1 MIMAEILHRIGIRN
15 TTLERVFATLTTIE
29 GLAGWWTTDTYG
41 IADREDGILQF
52 RFGAGGFDMKVVKF
66 EPPHQV
72 HWEVIALEKEWIGT
86 TIRWELKQE
95 GDFIIVLFSHLHWK
109 EATEFMRH
117 CSTKWA
123 IFLMSLKALVET
135 GTGSPNPRDIKID
148 NWN

>member
-1 MIMAEILHRIGIRN
+1 MAEILHRIGIRN
-15 TTLERVFATLTTIE
+15 ASLETVFKTLTTIE
-29 GLAGWWTTDTYG
+29 GLAGWWTTDTSG
-41 IADREDGILQF
+41 IADSEGGILQF
-52 RFGAGGFDMKVVKF
+52 RFGASGFDMKVVKLT
-66 EPPHQV
+66 PPNQV

-95 GDFIIVLFSHLHWK
+95 GDFIIVLFSHVNWK

-123 IFLMSLKALVET
+123 IFLMSLKALVEN
-135 GTGSPNPRDIKID
+135 GTGLPNPRDIKID